1 MEQLKIGAGSHMKE
15 ANEPKI
21 YEFLTNDDL
30 QDHSSQLFM
39 KRDNNVE
46 SLGSPRSRKVS
57 ARWVPDEACRPI
69 IDDAPVFYPTVEE
82 FEDTLAYI
90 EKIRAEA
97 ESYGICR
104 IVPPPSWTP
113 PCPLKEKDIWGR
125 AKFSTRIQQ
134 VDLLQNREP
143 MRKKSRSRKRKRRRH
158 SRMGATRRHANSS
171 SESNV
176 TYEAD
181 EKFGFHSGSDFT
193 LEEFQRYADEF
204 KEMYFRRDCDK
215 DSKPCVDEC
224 RKWEPSCEDIEGEY
238 WRIVE
243 QPTDEVEV
251 YYGADL
257 ETGTFGS
264 GFPKASSML
273 TGNDAYIYAMSGWNL
288 NNFPRLQGSVLSFE
302 GCDISGVLVPWLYVG
317 MCFSSFCWHVEDHH
331 LYSLNYMHWGDPK
344 IWYGVPGS
352 HASSLEATMRK
363 HLPDLF
369 EEQPDLLHELV
380 TQLSPS
386 VLKAEGVPVYRAVQR
401 YGEFV
406 LTFPRAYHSGFN
418 CGFNCAEAV
427 NVAPVD
433 WLEHGQHAVELYS
446 EQHRKTSLSHD
457 KLLLGSARQAIKALR
472 ELFVLGR
479 ETPGNLRWNRVC
491 GKDGMLTK
499 AVRMRV
505 QMEEKRVKCLP
516 SHLPLLKMEKD
527 FDLENERECFSC
539 FYDLHLSACS
549 CKCSPE
555 RFACLK
561 HVKNFCSCQD
571 EDRFVLLRYTIDEL
585 QMLVKALEGGL
596 DAVKV
601 WAYEDLGLVS
611 VNDCDANLCKL
622 VQDSEGLNTERSQLR
637 ENGSCSPRMEKM
649 VAINTPCSD
658 GHVSSEVLPSECQ
671 HGTKLNGSHVALDSH
686 NNVLNVGVLVMEN
699 RVNLEQDACIDLNLN
714 IISDHTASK
723 SMYACDSPNK
733 NSVSDVET
741 LLPFFK
747 QEKICGFDEGREPD
761 LKRIKRDCSLSV
773 SRESP
778 NKYQCST
785 SRVCQD
791 SDGFDGKKLFGV
803 ELLFPHSQVGQSNTL
818 LKMENFN
825 SSDVNASMTDHDGSI
840 TKLNSSVEPLNFGS
854 VIFGKRWCS
863 KQAIFPKGFRSRV
876 KYFSV
881 LDPTKISSYISEVLD
896 AGLLGPLFK
905 VTLEGCPTVTFS
917 NVSVGKCWEMVLE
930 QLNQEILR
938 RSNLGERQLLPLQSL
953 QSINGLEM
961 FGFLSPSVI
970 QAIEALDPNHQCLEY
985 WNHKTTSDSSEVK
998 QYAFRLSC
1006 SVGETK
1012 PKVFGFDLTKHNQD
1026 ELVSQH
1032 SVDEEVQVVLR
1043 GLFKKASPE
1052 ELNIMRRIL
1061 CSEAQSA
1068 EWRVA
1073 YETLTE
1079 EIQKTCR

>member
-1 MEQLKIGAGSHMKE
+1 MEHLKIAADSHIKE
-15 ANEPKI
+15 DCSP
-21 YEFLTNDDL
+21 
-30 QDHSSQLFM
+30 QLFM
-39 KRDNNVE
+39 KRDNNIE
-46 SLGSPRSRKVS
+46 TSGSPRSRKAS
-57 ARWVPDEACRPI
+57 ARWDPDKACRPT
-69 IDDAPVFYPTVEE
+69 IDDAPVFYPTLEE

-90 EKIRAEA
+90 EKIHAEA
-97 ESYGICR
+97 ESFGICR

-113 PCPLKEKDIWGR
+113 PCPLKEKDIWEH

-134 VDLLQNREP
+134 VHLLQNREP

-158 SRMGATRRHANSS
+158 SRMGATRRRANSS
-171 SESNV
+171 SESIV
-176 TYEAD
+176 TSEID
-181 EKFGFHSGSDFT
+181 EKFGFNSGSDFT

-204 KEMYFRRDCDK
+204 KEMYFRRDY
-215 DSKPCVDEC
+215 DEDLKSDVVEYWK
-224 RKWEPSCEDIEGEY
+224 REPSWEDIEGEY

-264 GFPKASSML
+264 GFPKVSSML
-273 TGNDAYIYAMSGWNL
+273 TGNDANKYAMSGWNL

-344 IWYGVPGS
+344 IWYGVPGN
-352 HASSLEATMRK
+352 HASSLEAAMRK

-386 VLKAEGVPVYRAVQR
+386 VLKAEGVPVFRAVQHS
-401 YGEFV
+401 GEFV

-427 NVAPVD
+427 NVAPID

-457 KLLLGSARQAIKALR
+457 KLLLGSARQAIQALR
-472 ELFVLGR
+472 KLFVLGR
-479 ETPGNLRWNRVC
+479 ETPGNLSWKCVC

-499 AVRMRV
+499 AVRMRML
-505 QMEEKRVKCLP
+505 MEEERVNCLP
-516 SHLPLLKMEKD
+516 PHFPLRTMEKD

-555 RFACLK
+555 QFACLK
-561 HVKNFCSCQD
+561 HVKNLCSCQD
-571 EDRFVLLRYTIDEL
+571 EDRVVLLRYTIDEL
-585 QMLVKALEGGL
+585 KMLVKALEGGL

-601 WAYEDLGLVS
+601 WASKDLGL
-611 VNDCDANLCKL
+611 DCDAHVSKL
-622 VQDSEGLNTERSQLR
+622 VQDNEVLKNEPSKLSEVLSF
-637 ENGSCSPRMEKM
+637 SPRMEEK
-649 VAINTPCSD
+649 VDISTPCSY
-658 GHVSSEVLPSECQ
+658 GHVSSELLPSECQ
-671 HGTKLNGSHVALDSH
+671 HGSKLKTSHVTLDSH

-699 RVNLEQDACIDLNLN
+699 RMNLEQDACIDLNLN
-714 IISDHTASK
+714 IISDYPASK
-723 SMYACDSPNK
+723 SVYASDSPNN
-733 NSVSDVET
+733 NSVTEVET
-741 LLPFFK
+741 FLPFFK
-747 QEKICGFDEGREPD
+747 REKICGFDEVREPV
-761 LKRIKRDCSLSV
+761 LKRLRSDCSSSV

-778 NKYQCST
+778 NKYQRST
-785 SRVCQD
+785 SRVHQY
-791 SDGFDGKKLFGV
+791 SDGFNGKELFGV
-803 ELLFPHSQVGQSNTL
+803 ELLFPHIREGQSNTL
-818 LKMENFN
+818 LKTKPVN
-825 SSDVNASMTDHDGSI
+825 SSDVNASMADQGDPI
-840 TKLNSSVEPLNFGS
+840 TKLSSSVEPLNFGF
-854 VIFGKRWCS
+854 VMFGKLWCT
-863 KQAIFPKGFRSRV
+863 KQAIFPKGFRSCV

-881 LDPTKISSYISEVLD
+881 LNPTEISSYISEVLD

-905 VTLEGCPTVTFS
+905 VTLDGCPTVTFS
-917 NVSVGKCWEMVLE
+917 NVSVEKCWEMVLL

-938 RSNLGERQLLPLQSL
+938 RSNLGERGLLPLQSL

-961 FGFLSPSVI
+961 FGFLSPPII

-985 WNHKTTSDSSEVK
+985 WNHKTTSDNKEFK
-998 QYAFRLSC
+998 KYAFRLSC
-1006 SVGETK
+1006 SVGDSK
-1012 PKVFGFDLTKHNQD
+1012 AKVFGVDLTKHNQD
-1026 ELVSQH
+1026 DPSQH
-1032 SVDEEVQVVLR
+1032 MVDEEVEVVLR
-1043 GLFKKASPE
+1043 GLFKKASPK
-1052 ELNIMRRIL
+1052 ELRIMHRIL
-1061 CSEAQSA
+1061 CSEVRSA
-1068 EWRVA
+1068 EWKVA

-1079 EIQKTCR
+1079 EIHKTRR

>member
-1 MEQLKIGAGSHMKE
+1 
-15 ANEPKI
+15 
-21 YEFLTNDDL
+21 
-30 QDHSSQLFM
+30 M
-39 KRDNNVE
+39 KRENNIA
-46 SLGSPRSRKVS
+46 SSGSPRSQKVS
-57 ARWVPDEACRPI
+57 ARWDPDEACRPTI
-69 IDDAPVFYPTVEE
+69 HDAPVFYPTVEE
-82 FEDTLAYI
+82 FEDTLTYI

-97 ESYGICR
+97 ESFGICR

-113 PCPLKEKDIWGR
+113 PCPLKEKDIWEH

-134 VDLLQNREP
+134 VDLLQNRRP
-143 MRKKSRSRKRKRRRH
+143 MRKKTRSRKRKRRRH
-158 SRMGATRRHANSS
+158 SRMGAARRRANSS
-171 SESNV
+171 SESIL
-176 TYEAD
+176 TSESD
-181 EKFGFHSGSDFT
+181 EKFGFNSGSDFT

-204 KEMYFRRDCDK
+204 KETYFRRDCDE
-215 DSKPCVDEC
+215 DLKPGVVEY
-224 RKWEPSCEDIEGEY
+224 RKWEPSWEDIEGEY

-264 GFPKASSML
+264 GFPKVSSMS
-273 TGNDAYIYAMSGWNL
+273 TGNDADKYVISGWNL
-288 NNFPRLQGSVLSFE
+288 NNFPRLEGSVLSFE

-344 IWYGVPGS
+344 IWYGVPGN
-352 HASSLEATMRK
+352 HASSLEAAMRK

-386 VLKAEGVPVYRAVQR
+386 VLKAEGVPVYRAVQHS
-401 YGEFV
+401 GEFV

-457 KLLLGSARQAIKALR
+457 KLLLGSARQAIQALR
-472 ELFVLGR
+472 EFFVLGR
-479 ETPGNLRWNRVC
+479 ETPGNLRWKRVC

-505 QMEEKRVKCLP
+505 RMEEERVNCLP
-516 SHLPLLKMEKD
+516 PHLPLRKREKD
-527 FDLENERECFSC
+527 FDLESERECFSC

-571 EDRFVLLRYTIDEL
+571 ENRFVLLRYTIDEL
-585 QMLVKALEGGL
+585 HMLAKALEGGL
-596 DAVKV
+596 DAVKG
-601 WAYEDLGLVS
+601 WASKDLRLVS
-611 VNDCDANLCKL
+611 VNDCDAHVSKL
-622 VQDSEGLNTERSQLR
+622 VQDSEVLKTEPSQLR
-637 ENGSCSPRMEKM
+637 ESLSCSLRMEEK
-649 VAINTPCSD
+649 VDINTPCSY

-671 HGTKLNGSHVALDSH
+671 HGTKLKASHFTLDSH

-699 RVNLEQDACIDLNLN
+699 RVNLKQDACIDLNLD
-714 IISDHTASK
+714 IISDYPASK
-723 SMYACDSPNK
+723 SLYASDSPNN
-733 NSVSDVET
+733 NSVTDVET
-741 LLPFFK
+741 FFPFFK
-747 QEKICGFDEGREPD
+747 PEKICGFDEVREPV
-761 LKRIKRDCSLSV
+761 LKRLRSDCSSSV
-773 SRESP
+773 SQESP
-778 NKYQCST
+778 KKYQHST
-785 SRVCQD
+785 SRVHHD
-791 SDGFDGKKLFGV
+791 SDSKKLFGV
-803 ELLFPHSQVGQSNTL
+803 ELQFPHIHAGQCNAL
-818 LKMENFN
+818 LKTETVNN
-825 SSDVNASMTDHDGSI
+825 SDVNASMADRSDPL
-840 TKLNSSVEPLNFGS
+840 LNSSVEPLNFGS
-854 VIFGKRWCS
+854 VMFGKLWCS
-863 KQAIFPKGFRSRV
+863 KQAIFPKGFRSRA

-881 LDPTKISSYISEVLD
+881 LNPTEISSYISEVLD
-896 AGLLGPLFK
+896 AGPLGPLFK

-917 NVSVGKCWEMVLE
+917 NVSVEKCWEMVL
-930 QLNQEILR
+930 QRLNQEILR
-938 RSNLGERQLLPLQSL
+938 SNQGEKGLLPLQSL

-961 FGFLSPSVI
+961 FGFLSPPII
-970 QAIEALDPNHQCLEY
+970 QDIEALDPYHQCLEY
-985 WNHKTTSDSSEVK
+985 WNHKTTLNNNEVK
-998 QYAFRLSC
+998 KYAFRLSC

-1012 PKVFGFDLTKHNQD
+1012 AKVFGVDLAKHYQD
-1026 ELVSQH
+1026 DPSHH

-1043 GLFKKASPE
+1043 GLFKKASSE
-1052 ELNIMRRIL
+1052 ELKTMRRIL

-1079 EIQKTCR
+1079 EIRKTCR

>member
-1 MEQLKIGAGSHMKE
+1 MEQLIISPHSHMK
-15 ANEPKI
+15 
-21 YEFLTNDDL
+21 
-30 QDHSSQLFM
+30 Q
-39 KRDNNVE
+39 
-46 SLGSPRSRKVS
+46 VS
-57 ARWVPDEACRPI
+57 ARWDPDAACRPT

-97 ESYGICR
+97 ESFGICR

-113 PCPLKEKDIWGR
+113 PCPLKEKDIWEH

-158 SRMGATRRHANSS
+158 SRMGASRRRANSS
-171 SESNV
+171 SESIV
-176 TYEAD
+176 ASEID
-181 EKFGFHSGSDFT
+181 EKFGFNSGSDFT

-204 KEMYFRRDCDK
+204 KETYFRRDCDEDLK
-215 DSKPCVDEC
+215 HGVVEYKK
-224 RKWEPSCEDIEGEY
+224 REPSWEDIEGEY

-251 YYGADL
+251 CYGADL

-273 TGNDAYIYAMSGWNL
+273 IGSDADKYAMSGWNL

-344 IWYGVPGS
+344 IWYGVPGNL
-352 HASSLEATMRK
+352 ASALEAAMKK

-386 VLKAEGVPVYRAVQR
+386 VLKAEGVPVYRAVQHS
-401 YGEFV
+401 GEFV

-418 CGFNCAEAV
+418 SGFNCAEAV

-457 KLLLGSARQAIKALR
+457 KLLFGSARQAIQALR
-472 ELFVLGR
+472 ELFIFGR
-479 ETPGNLRWNRVC
+479 ETPGNSRWKRVC
-491 GKDGMLTK
+491 GKDGILTK

-505 QMEEKRVKCLP
+505 QMEEERVNCLP
-516 SHLPLLKMEKD
+516 PHLPLRKMEKD
-527 FDLENERECFSC
+527 FDLESERECFSC

-555 RFACLK
+555 RFSCLK

-571 EDRFVLLRYTIDEL
+571 EGRFVLLRYSIDEL
-585 QMLVKALEGGL
+585 LMLVKALEGEL
-596 DAVKV
+596 DAIKA
-601 WAYEDLGLVS
+601 WASKDLGLVS
-611 VNDCDANLCKL
+611 VNDCDAYVSKL
-622 VQDSEGLNTERSQLR
+622 VRDSGVLKTEPSQLW
-637 ENGSCSPRMEKM
+637 ESLSCSPRMEEK
-649 VAINTPCSD
+649 VDINTYSSY
-658 GHVSSEVLPSECQ
+658 GLVSSEVLPSECQ
-671 HGTKLNGSHVALDSH
+671 RGTKLNASHVALDSH

-699 RVNLEQDACIDLNLN
+699 RVNLEQDACIDLNLG
-714 IISDHTASK
+714 IISDYPASK
-723 SMYACDSPNK
+723 SLYSSDSPNN
-733 NSVSDVET
+733 NSVADVET
-741 LLPFFK
+741 FLPFFK
-747 QEKICGFDEGREPD
+747 REKTSGFDEVREPV
-761 LKRIKRDCSLSV
+761 LKRLRSDCSS
-773 SRESP
+773 SFSQESP
-778 NKYQCST
+778 NKYQHST
-785 SRVCQD
+785 SRVHRD

-803 ELLFPHSQVGQSNTL
+803 ELRFPHIHSGQSNIL
-818 LKMENFN
+818 LKTETVN
-825 SSDVNASMTDHDGSI
+825 SSDVNASMADRGDP
-840 TKLNSSVEPLNFGS
+840 LFNSSVEPLNFGS
-854 VIFGKRWCS
+854 VMFGKLWCS

-876 KYFSV
+876 KYFCV
-881 LDPTKISSYISEVLD
+881 LNPTEIASYISEVLD

-905 VTLEGCPTVTFS
+905 VTLECCPTVTFS
-917 NVSVGKCWEMVLE
+917 NVSVEKCWEMVL
-930 QLNQEILR
+930 QRLNQEILR
-938 RSNLGERQLLPLQSL
+938 SNLGEIGLLPLQSL

-961 FGFLSPSVI
+961 FGFLSSPII

-985 WNHKTTSDSSEVK
+985 WNHKTTSENNEVK
-998 QYAFRLSC
+998 KYAFRLSC

-1012 PKVFGFDLTKHNQD
+1012 AKVFGVDLTKHNQD
-1026 ELVSQH
+1026 DPSQH
-1032 SVDEEVQVVLR
+1032 SVDEEVQGVVR
-1043 GLFKKASPE
+1043 GLFKKASFE
-1052 ELNIMRRIL
+1052 ELKIMHRIL
-1061 CSEAQSA
+1061 SGEAQSA
-1068 EWRVA
+1068 EWKVA
-1073 YETLTE
+1073 CETLTE